1 MLLKEHERKRK
12 KKREREREIGRDRWT
27 EAGRQE
33 DRKEGRKEVRKG
45 GRKVRKVLGKG
56 RMSKEEW
63 EALEGGKF
71 PGEDSYDCGG

>member
-33 DRKEGRKEVRKG
+33 DRKEGRK
-45 GRKVRKVLGKG
+45 
-56 RMSKEEW
+56 
-63 EALEGGKF
+63 
-71 PGEDSYDCGG
+71 

>member
-1 MLLKEHERKRK
+1 MDR
-12 KKREREREIGRDRWT
+12 GRQ
-27 EAGRQE
+27 AGRQ
-33 DRKEGRKEVRKG
+33 EGRKEVRKG